1 VSESQ
6 GDISSGL
13 EQTDPARTEN
23 MHGKQGSRAEFA
35 TAWIRR
41 RYYQPCWYSD
51 ELEIVDTFQPH
62 EHASEL
68 HDCYGLLAFAIEIR
82 AVYLG
87 LAILAQEAKVI

>member
-1 VSESQ
+1 
-6 GDISSGL
+6 
-13 EQTDPARTEN
+13 